1 MSCERSWAEEEVERQ
16 QYRQVEVNCK
26 GDTNL
31 DHYDGEWQGPIVPND
46 QEAG

>member
-1 MSCERSWAEEEVERQ
+1 MSCERSWAEEEAERQ
-16 QYRQVEVNCK
+16 QYRQVEVNCQ